1 MLSVT
6 FATTNTFSNWH
17 GERFCSK
24 QLPPKQ
30 LPHSID
36 IMKKT
41 MATLV
46 GLALLSAPACVGKKK
61 FIAEKNARIAT
72 DAREK
77 VLVQELLDRKRE
89 TGELT
94 RMVGELNRNV
104 GRQETEIKNLESE
117 LNARTQSMGESASK
131 LASENAG
138 LEKQLTQTSE
148 KLEASNAQL
157 ARIKAIQEKRQSIL
171 AELAAAL
178 EKSFGTQPENTLAF
192 AIEQDAVSITIA
204 DKVLF
209 EPAGL
214 GIPATGK
221 NLLQIL
227 AEFLAA
233 RPSLD
238 VDVAAYTDNVL
249 PPKEK
254 TLKDTWDWSLQRATN
269 VVRLMIREFNA
280 NANQLTPVAKGEF
293 YPVTSNE
300 TPEGRAKNR
309 RTVFLIHPL
318 LPAVPKAE

>member
-1 MLSVT
+1 
-6 FATTNTFSNWH
+6 
-17 GERFCSK
+17 
-24 QLPPKQ
+24 
-30 LPHSID
+30 
-36 IMKKT
+36 
-41 MATLV
+41 
-46 GLALLSAPACVGKKK
+46 
-61 FIAEKNARIAT
+61 
-72 DAREK
+72 
-77 VLVQELLDRKRE
+77 
-89 TGELT
+89 
-94 RMVGELNRNV
+94 
-104 GRQETEIKNLESE
+104 
-117 LNARTQSMGESASK
+117 
-131 LASENAG
+131 
-138 LEKQLTQTSE
+138 
-148 KLEASNAQL
+148 
-157 ARIKAIQEKRQSIL
+157 
-171 AELAAAL
+171 
-178 EKSFGTQPENTLAF
+178 
-192 AIEQDAVSITIA
+192 
-204 DKVLF
+204 
-209 EPAGL
+209 L

-269 VVRLMIREFNA
+269 VVRLMIREFNT